1 MTRRPIG
8 VFLLL
13 FAVACGDASASEET
27 PPAARVVPETP
38 SARAIRVETA
48 TVETSEA
55 ALRIRLPGEVEG
67 SRDALLGAALGGFVE
82 AVSVQEGDEVRANA
96 TLVRVDSASHA
107 ARVAQARVEVDAAER
122 ELARAERLQ
131 GTIADQQL
139 DAARTR
145 VDAAKA
151 ALQAAQIGVS
161 RAVVRAPFA
170 GVVAQIDV
178 ERGEIAA
185 PGAPLVRVVQLDP
198 VHVTLSVPD
207 RDVVALRVGMTA
219 QVRAGAEPTPR
230 EGRVVRISPAADLQ
244 TRAFSVDVE
253 VPNADR
259 KLLPGMIAQVE
270 VTAEGAG
277 RRVVLPSDVLV
288 TRLGGNG
295 VFVARDGV
303 AVWRPLEI
311 ESVVRDQVIVSAG
324 LAEGDEVVVVGHR
337 ELQEGDPLLIGR
349 RGRCCTGGRVIYED
363 ASGARA
369 EATTPSTPTPSVPAV
384 EPTPEARP

>member
-1 MTRRPIG
+1 MTRLVWLG
-8 VFLLL
+8 VLSLL
-13 FAVACGDASASEET
+13 FAVACGDASAADEAT

-38 SARAIRVETA
+38 NARAVRVETA
-48 TVETSEA
+48 TVQTSEA

-96 TLVRVDSASHA
+96 TLVRVDAASHA
-107 ARVAQARVEVDAAER
+107 ARVAQMRVEVDAAER

-131 GTIADQQL
+131 GTIAEQQL

-151 ALQAAQIGVS
+151 ALQAAQIGMS

-170 GVVAQIDV
+170 GVVAQVEV

-198 VHVTLSVPD
+198 VYVSLSVPD

-219 QVRAGAEPTPR
+219 LVRAGAEPTPR
-230 EGRVVRISPAADLQ
+230 EGRILRISPAADLQ
-244 TRAFSVDVE
+244 TRAFVVDVE
-253 VPNADR
+253 VANADR

-270 VTAEGAG
+270 VTAEGGG

-324 LAEGDEVVVVGHR
+324 LSEGDEVVVVGHR
-337 ELQEGDPLLIGR
+337 ELQEGDPLLVGR

-363 ASGARA
+363 PTGARA
-369 EATTPSTPTPSVPAV
+369 EATPA
-384 EPTPEARP
+384 EPTPTAAPDAPAEARP

>member
-1 MTRRPIG
+1 MIRRSHG
-8 VFLLL
+8 ALVLL
-13 FAVACGDASASEET
+13 FAVACGDASAADEVA
-27 PPAARVVPETP
+27 PRVAPETP
-38 SARAIRVETA
+38 NARAVRVETA
-48 TVETSEA
+48 TVSTSEA
-55 ALRIRLPGEVEG
+55 ALRVRLPGEVEG

-82 AVSVQEGDEVRANA
+82 AVSVAEGDEVRSGA
-96 TLVRVDSASHA
+96 TLVRVDAATHA

-131 GTIADQQL
+131 GTIAEQQL

-151 ALQAAQIGVS
+151 ALQSAQIGVS

-170 GVVAQIDV
+170 GVVAQVDV

-185 PGAPLVRVVQLDP
+185 PGAPLVRLVQLDP
-198 VHVTLSVPD
+198 VLVTLSVPD
-207 RDVVALRVGMTA
+207 RDVVALRVGMEA
-219 QVRAGAEPTPR
+219 QVRAGAEPMPR
-230 EGRVVRISPAADLQ
+230 VGRIARISPAADLR
-244 TRAFSVDVE
+244 TRAFSVEVE
-253 VPNADR
+253 LPNADR

-270 VTAEGAG
+270 ISAQGGG

-311 ESVVRDQVIVSAG
+311 ESVVRDQVIVAAG
-324 LAEGDEVVVVGHR
+324 LEEGDEVVVIGHR
-337 ELQEGDPLLIGR
+337 ELQEGDPLLVGR
-349 RGRCCTGGRVIYED
+349 HGTCCTDGRVIYD
-363 ASGARA
+363 GPSGVTASVAPV
-369 EATTPSTPTPSVPAV
+369 EAVP
-384 EPTPEARP
+384 

>member
-1 MTRRPIG
+1 MNRRLLG
-8 VFLLL
+8 VPFLLL
-13 FAVACGDASASEET
+13 AIACGDASAADEA

-38 SARAIRVETA
+38 NARAVRVETA
-48 TVETSEA
+48 TIQVSET
-55 ALRIRLPGEVEG
+55 ALRVRLPGEVEG

-82 AVSVQEGDEVRANA
+82 AVSVAEGDEVRANA
-96 TLVRVDSASHA
+96 TLVRVDAASHA

-131 GTIADQQL
+131 GTIAEQQV

-170 GVVAQIDV
+170 GVVAQVDV

-198 VHVTLSVPD
+198 VHVSLSVPD
-207 RDVVALRVGMTA
+207 RDVVTLRPGMTA
-219 QVRAGAEPTPR
+219 QIRAGAEPTPR
-230 EGRVVRISPAADLQ
+230 EGRVLRISPAADLR
-244 TRAFSVDVE
+244 TRAFVVDVE
-253 VPNADR
+253 VPNPDR

-270 VTAEGAG
+270 IVAEGAG

-295 VFVARDGV
+295 VFVAREGV
-303 AVWRPLEI
+303 AAWRPLEI
-311 ESVVRDQVIVSAG
+311 ESVVRDQVIVSSG

-337 ELQEGDPLLIGR
+337 ELQEGDPLLVGR
-349 RGRCCTGGRVIYED
+349 RGRCCTDGRVTHD
-363 ASGARA
+363 DVSGARA
-369 EATTPSTPTPSVPAV
+369 EATPSPVAA
-384 EPTPEARP
+384 EAQP

>member
-1 MTRRPIG
+1 MNRRLLG
-8 VFLLL
+8 VPFLLL
-13 FAVACGDASASEET
+13 AIACGDASAADEA

-38 SARAIRVETA
+38 NARAVRVETS
-48 TVETSEA
+48 TIQVSET
-55 ALRIRLPGEVEG
+55 ALRVRLPGEVEG

-82 AVSVQEGDEVRANA
+82 AVSVAEGDEVRANA
-96 TLVRVDSASHA
+96 TLVRVDAASHA

-131 GTIADQQL
+131 GTIAEQQV

-170 GVVAQIDV
+170 GVVARVDV

-198 VHVTLSVPD
+198 VHVSLSVPD
-207 RDVVALRVGMTA
+207 RDVVTLRPGMTA
-219 QVRAGAEPTPR
+219 QIRAGAEPTPR
-230 EGRVVRISPAADLQ
+230 EGRVLRISPAADLR
-244 TRAFSVDVE
+244 TRAFVVDVE
-253 VPNADR
+253 VPNPDR

-270 VTAEGAG
+270 IVAEGAG

-288 TRLGGNG
+288 TRE
-295 VFVARDGV
+295 GV
-303 AVWRPLEI
+303 AAWRPLEI
-311 ESVVRDQVIVSAG
+311 ESVVRDQVIVSSG

-337 ELQEGDPLLIGR
+337 ELQEGDPLLVGR
-349 RGRCCTGGRVIYED
+349 RGRCCTDGRVTHD
-363 ASGARA
+363 DVSGARA
-369 EATTPSTPTPSVPAV
+369 EATPSPVAA
-384 EPTPEARP
+384 EAQP